1 VAVSGANPSVLRLAY
16 TGSPSGGFG
25 RARARDEF
33 VENRDEPAAHVR
45 GARGN
50 SVSAEKDPPE
60 SVSSPNRAAARL
72 AYTRR
77 RLPIAQRRIAMGRAR
92 RHAGRDGNVNVAA
105 AGALAVSS
113 ARRSQPEGPAK
124 CNRRANPCGDQASDV
139 T

>member
-1 VAVSGANPSVLRLAY
+1 MAVSGANPSVLRLAY

-60 SVSSPNRAAARL
+60 SVSSPIVRPPVSRTTGDDCQSRSIASRWDEPVGTRDETVMSMLLRRVRLRSHQLDDRSPRGPRSATAAPTL
-72 AYTRR
+72 AGTR
-77 RLPIAQRRIAMGRAR
+77 P
-92 RHAGRDGNVNVAA
+92 
-105 AGALAVSS
+105 
-113 ARRSQPEGPAK
+113 
-124 CNRRANPCGDQASDV
+124 V